1 MCGSDLCDAVFTQGA
16 QLIDRLKLADELQG
30 LDESSDA
37 LKEELEEWIRENGE
51 EDAVS
56 AWLESQQQ

>member
-1 MCGSDLCDAVFTQGA
+1 MRG
-16 QLIDRLKLADELQG
+16 RLKLADELQG